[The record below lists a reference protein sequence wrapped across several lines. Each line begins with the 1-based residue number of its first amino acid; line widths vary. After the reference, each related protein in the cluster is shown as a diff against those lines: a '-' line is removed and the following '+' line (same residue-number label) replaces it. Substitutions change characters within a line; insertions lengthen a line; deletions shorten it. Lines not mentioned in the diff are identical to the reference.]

1 VIGELLDRS
10 GADQVELLHER
21 QELLRFGGSRLTYQ
35 HSEEKVTVRARRG
48 TRWVTLGSADAE
60 AVKARLG
67 DGPRGDVAPP
77 AGGALRSAQT
87 AFPATEAAT
96 PDDRVEL
103 FRSYLAGLPAGAALG
118 GSIAHTVVEHAVA
131 SSAGVARDERRT
143 RALVQLIA
151 SEDGRSSYA
160 RGLHRDAAQLPDL
173 SSVAD
178 GLVSLPRLEL
188 EPGRYRALLGP
199 QAMIVFVGTL
209 GQIGFHP
216 IDGAF
221 AGRIGERVLGEN
233 VTLVDDAAD
242 PDGLPTT
249 FDCAGTPKQ
258 RVPLVERGVSA
269 GVVRPETGHAVPPA
283 WRFGAGPSPS
293 HLFLAAGATPEGELG
308 AALGTGLSIQR
319 VDYVRVV
326 HPKRTIVTGSSRD
339 ATLWLEGGKA
349 VARLPQF
356 RFTLRLD
363 ELFSSLEAVGA
374 SRQRG
379 ETPFMESVVAP
390 AAVTPAFPVDIVT
403 G

>member
-1 VIGELLDRS
+1 VIDELLERS
-10 GADQVELLHER
+10 GADHVELLRER

-48 TRWVTLGSADAE
+48 KRWVTFGSADAE

-67 DGPRGDVAPP
+67 DGPRDAVAPRADGDVRA
-77 AGGALRSAQT
+77 AQT

-103 FRSYLAGLPAGAALG
+103 FRSYLSGLPAGATLG
-118 GSIAHTVVEHAVA
+118 GSIAHTVVEHGVA
-131 SSAGVARDERRT
+131 STGGVTREERRT

-151 SEDGRSSYA
+151 SDDGRSSYA

-173 SSVAD
+173 RSVAD
-178 GLVSLPRLEL
+178 GLVPLPRLEL

-199 QAMIVFVGTL
+199 QAMIVFAATL

-216 IDGAF
+216 VDGAF
-221 AGRIGERVLGEN
+221 TGRIGERVLGEN
-233 VTLVDDAAD
+233 VTLVDDGAD

-258 RVPLVERGVSA
+258 RVPLVERGVPV
-269 GVVRPETGHAVPPA
+269 GLVRPETGHAVPPA

-293 HLFLAAGATPEGELG
+293 HLFLAAGTTLDDELG
-308 AALGTGLSIQR
+308 PALDTGLSIQR
-319 VDYVRVV
+319 VDYIRVV

-339 ATLWLEGGKA
+339 ATLWVEGGRT
-349 VARLPQF
+349 VAHLPQF
-356 RFTLRLD
+356 RFSLRLD

-374 SRQRG
+374 SSQRG

-390 AAVTPAFPVDIVT
+390 GAVTSAFPVDVIT